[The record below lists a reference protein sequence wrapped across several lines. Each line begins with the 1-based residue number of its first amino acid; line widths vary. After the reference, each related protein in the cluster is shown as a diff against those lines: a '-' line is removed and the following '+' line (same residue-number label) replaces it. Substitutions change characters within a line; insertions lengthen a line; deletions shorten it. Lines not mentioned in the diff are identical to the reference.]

1 MREPKQLYDLRY
13 YARRRGYVFS
23 KTTRHVT
30 IPEQGRSEQIERR
43 LQSYG
48 YGIQLNLFQVEN
60 NYTTEPPNILKNTAG
75 NNVTCCFPKN
85 EGGGK
90 ISINFCNSVTC

>member
-30 IPEQGRSEQIERR
+30 VPEQGRSKRIERR

-48 YGIQLNLFQVEN
+48 YGIQLNLFQVGN
-60 NYTTEPPNILKNTAG
+60 NCTPATPNNLKNTAD
-75 NNVTCCFPKN
+75 NNVTRMFPEKR
-85 EGGGK
+85 GGGK
-90 ISINFCNSVTC
+90 IGINFCNTVTC